1 MSSDQI
7 LAFTQSR
14 PFIPFVAQLVGGR
27 EIIVRHSDYVTASYG
42 GLGIW
47 LLHDTGHVEG
57 IDGGLIISMKS
68 LDPVDPHLLTG

>member
-1 MSSDQI
+1 VAPAQI

-14 PFIPFVAQLVGGR
+14 PFIPFAAQLVGGR
-27 EIIVRHSDYVTASYG
+27 EIVVPHSDYVVAPYA

-47 LLHDTGHVEG
+47 LLHDSGHVEG

-68 LDPVDPHLLTG
+68 RDPVDPHLLTG